1 MQIGE
6 MFVRLGM
13 DMTEYSQGLED
24 ALRVTKSQLADLES
38 QFKKAGETLTLAL
51 TVPLA
56 GIATASL
63 SAFSGFEKAMNRVS
77 VLGEITGQSLDKL
90 KKQAIQLGAD
100 TVFSAKEAAEAMSN
114 LAQSGFNANQIFQS
128 MPGTLGLATAG
139 QLNLADATR
148 IAADVLRGFH
158 FDAGQMGEVSSAI
171 AKSAVMAGSSVS
183 EMGNAFKYVGPVA
196 SSAGISFKEVSAAL
210 TILGNAGIRG
220 ESAGTALRAMFMH
233 LLNPSK
239 EATAAM
245 SKLGIQVT
253 DASGK
258 MLGLGQI
265 LDNLKS
271 AGLGAPE
278 NLAKGFQIFAHR
290 FSDVL
295 PLITA
300 QAGEFEKRVGD
311 IGKAIDDNFA
321 GATGDAMMKG
331 LAGAWEN
338 FKGSIETT
346 AIQIGENLAPAV
358 EKLLAIGQDFMNWL
372 GDLAAKFK
380 ELPSGMQT
388 TIIALLALAAAIGP
402 ALFLMG
408 SFAGAISNLAP
419 LVSTIRLVGTGL
431 AEFGAVLKAFS
442 LTEALT
448 GISSSMSAFG
458 ATILSTVSAWPGM
471 LRNGLTALKVFA
483 ADAVLMLE
491 VGLNPANGVLANFGA
506 SIVGFFTSL
515 GPRLMSA
522 LAPITAIFASISTAF
537 LEGGVIGV
545 ITMLGEAFAGLMAP
559 IIALG
564 APIAL
569 IVAAVAALAAVAY
582 VVIQNWE
589 DVKAVLIGVFLDIW
603 NGVKTIFGAIG
614 GWISDMIGPKATAFL
629 KAAWSGMVQWLGGLW
644 EGIKNVFSNGLK
656 YIISALEAVA
666 GALHMENTLK
676 ALQDWEK
683 KLDGVKTASAAA
695 GASNVELKRSNE
707 ALGASYKGIGVD
719 VEEVTKK
726 HKGLSE
732 AAKQLK
738 KDQEELRQVM
748 IKVADILNSLPASY
762 DAYIK
767 AFAKGHDLP
776 AEWARQ
782 YDAIN
787 KLKEQ
792 FSDLELRM
800 RKAFDPSISAQLK
813 GQLLILDLAIKSQ
826 EGFFEKFKMDDVEKS
841 FEKLNG
847 IMASETG
854 PLMMGLS
861 EKAGVF
867 KVAWSEI
874 SDVLAQSSYKFAS
887 LNEALDDFGL
897 KTQEYWKNAEIKAQA
912 YFNVI
917 KTGYEA
923 GKISTY
929 EYLQA
934 QEEYLKRLVEAEKQL
949 GETWT
954 ADEERL
960 KGVQAQLKA
969 MGDESIKTKNK
980 MSDMDKEIKKVV
992 DSLARGIADAIVEG
1006 KSLQDVFVNIFK
1018 EIAKAILRFVI
1029 DTLIN
1034 NLIKT
1039 LKDTQKETMSLG
1051 QIFTEIFTGKKSGG
1065 GGGSSLPSVPGGGG
1079 DGGGGG
1085 GGSDSGGGGFLG
1097 SGGVMGAITG
1107 IAQVITGIL
1116 QYFQGARVE
1125 KDVARIEVTT
1135 REIKAI
1141 LGENGQESVFGWVKT
1156 SGQTLQGINDFLWNT
1171 FIGSFASL
1179 MTTTEAIR
1187 DWVETLVD
1195 VMRQA
1200 NGTAGKG
1207 TGTPTGDSQLRQ
1219 GLQFALD
1226 QAYLDVAV
1234 LQDALANSKIDQATF
1249 DKFMAQLNYSIA
1261 HAKDSLSNPNATLND
1276 LSTAFKDLKTAMY
1289 NAEEAAN
1296 GSASSSD
1303 SASQATQTMAESAT
1317 AAGDTLVDST
1327 KSTATAITKAGDTVT
1342 KAADDTKYTLYGTAT
1357 AVDKGWTDTVTDV
1370 TASTDDLTA
1379 SVDATTASLD
1389 DTTKASQNFQAAAV
1403 DMSGAMGSAAKS
1415 IQEAVSSISQQAVA
1429 ATTDLQSQLDE
1440 LQKRLD
1446 SGRYSDY
1453 NVLVNKING
1462 LQQQLG
1468 ITANSTQAP
1477 TSQGVP
1483 GFIQGNVLQGEPRT
1497 MNLSVTVTGQDANE
1511 VASQWITA
1519 MRARGVD
1526 I

>member
-24 ALRVTKSQLADLES
+24 ALRVTKSQLADLEG

-51 TVPLA
+51 TAPLA

-158 FDAGQMGEVSSAI
+158 FDASQMGDVSSAI

-183 EMGNAFKYVGPVA
+183 EMGNAFKYIGPVA
-196 SSAGISFKEVSAAL
+196 SAAGISFKEVSAAL

-239 EATAAM
+239 EAAETM
-245 SKLGIQVT
+245 RKMGIQVK
-253 DASGK
+253 DASGHV
-258 MLGLGQI
+258 LGLSQI
-265 LDNLKS
+265 LENLSK
-271 AGLGAPE
+271 AGVAAPE
-278 NLAKGFQIFAHR
+278 KLASGFQVFAHR

-311 IGKAIDDNFA
+311 IGKAIEDNFA

-338 FKGSIETT
+338 FKGSVETT
-346 AIQIGENLAPAV
+346 AIQIGENLAPAI

-380 ELPSGMQT
+380 ELPQGMQT
-388 TIIALLALAAAIGP
+388 TIIALLALAAAVGP

-442 LTEALT
+442 ITEALT
-448 GISSSMSAFG
+448 GISASMSAFG
-458 ATILSTVSAWPGM
+458 ATILATVSAWPGM
-471 LRNGLTALKVFA
+471 LRNGLTALKMFA

-515 GPRLMSA
+515 GPKLMA
-522 LAPITAIFASISTAF
+522 AMAPITAIFASISTAF
-537 LEGGVIGV
+537 LEGGIIGV

-559 IIALG
+559 ILALG

-629 KAAWSGMVQWLGGLW
+629 KAAWAGMVQWLGGLW

-683 KLDGVKTASAAA
+683 KLDGVKTAAADA
-695 GASNVELKRSNE
+695 GASNAELKRSNE
-707 ALGASYKGIGVD
+707 ALGASYRGIGVD
-719 VEEVTKK
+719 VDEVTKK

-762 DAYIK
+762 DAYVK

-782 YDAIN
+782 YDAIT

-861 EKAGVF
+861 EKAGVL

-887 LNEALDDFGL
+887 LNEALDEFGL
-897 KTQEYWKNAEIKAQA
+897 KTQEYWKNAEIKAQG
-912 YFNVI
+912 YFDVI
-917 KTGYEA
+917 KNGYEQ
-923 GKISTY
+923 GKISTF
-929 EYLQA
+929 EFLQA
-934 QEEYLKRLVEAEKQL
+934 QEQYLTRMIEAEKQL
-949 GETWT
+949 GESW
-954 ADEERL
+954 ADNAEKL
-960 KGVQAQLKA
+960 KGVKAQLQA
-969 MGDESIKTKNK
+969 MGDETIKTKNK
-980 MSDMDKEIKKVV
+980 MTEFAKEV
-992 DSLARGIADAIVEG
+992 DRVAGRLAQGLADAIFEG
-1006 KSLQDVFVNIFK
+1006 KNLGEVFTNVAK
-1018 EIAKAILRFVI
+1018 EIARALLKYVIEGAIK
-1029 DTLIN
+1029 DLIASLKN
-1034 NLIKT
+1034 AELSTVNLGKVFT
-1039 LKDTQKETMSLG
+1039 D
-1051 QIFTEIFTGKKSGG
+1051 IFGGFGKSAG
-1065 GGGSSLPSVPGGGG
+1065 SVPTPTPGAPTPSAPTTPGAPTGGISGILG
-1079 DGGGGG
+1079 IA
-1085 GGSDSGGGGFLG
+1085 GSIG
-1097 SGGVMGAITG
+1097 SIVSAITD
-1107 IAQVITGIL
+1107 VL
-1116 QYFQGARVE
+1116 SYFQGRRME
-1125 KDVARIEVTT
+1125 KDIGRIEVTT

-1141 LGENGQESVFGWVKT
+1141 LGENGQESIFGWTKT
-1156 SGQTLQGINDFLWNT
+1156 AGQSLQGIQDFLWNT

-1179 MTTTEAIR
+1179 MSTTEECR
-1187 DWVETLVD
+1187 DRLEDIYNQLKMGIPTTGGGGD
-1195 VMRQA
+1195 GKGGSGGTTSSDASYRQA
-1200 NGTAGKG
+1200 LK
-1207 TGTPTGDSQLRQ
+1207 
-1219 GLQFALD
+1219 FIMD
-1226 QAYLDVAV
+1226 QAYLDTAV
-1234 LQDALANSKIDQATF
+1234 LKDALANGKIDQATF
-1249 DKFMAQLNYSIA
+1249 DRLMSALNMTIA
-1261 HAKDSLSNPNATLND
+1261 NAKDVSGNPNSTL
-1276 LSTAFKDLKTAMY
+1276 TQLKQALDDIKLAMQ
-1289 NAEEAAN
+1289 NAEDAAN
-1296 GSASSSD
+1296 GAATSQD
-1303 SASQATQTMAESAT
+1303 SASQATTDLGDSASAAADALSSNAEAAASAS
-1317 AAGDTLVDST
+1317 DT
-1327 KSTATAITKAGDTVT
+1327 IT
-1342 KAADDTKYTLYGTAT
+1342 KAADATKYTLYDTAT
-1357 AVDKGWTDTVTDV
+1357 AVDKGWTGAVSDV
-1370 TASTDDLTA
+1370 KDSTDGL
-1379 SVDATTASLD
+1379 TTAVD
-1389 DTTKASQNFQAAAV
+1389 NTTTALNDSAAASQNFQAAAV
-1403 DMSGAMGSAAKS
+1403 DMSGAMGSAAAAVKD
-1415 IQEAVSSISQQAVA
+1415 AVSTISQQAMA
-1429 ATTDLQSQLDE
+1429 ATNDLQSQLDE

-1453 NVLVNKING
+1453 NVLVNKINS

-1468 ITANSTQAP
+1468 ITANSAQVP